1 MADHA
6 IWRGHLRLALVSCPV
21 ALYAARRD
29 SGSLHFHFINPAT
42 GNRVRMVSL
51 DAESD
56 EEIPRRDL
64 ARGYEFSKDKYL
76 LMTDE
81 DFEAAK
87 IDSSSTLTIAK
98 FVAADS
104 IDPLY
109 YDSSYYMAPD
119 DDGAADVFAVLRAAF
134 AKTGKVALSR
144 MVIGR
149 RERAVAITRMGRGLV
164 VHTLHEARD
173 INDSA
178 HLFDAIP
185 EVEPEEDMVALA
197 TQLIDRQSGQYNPAA
212 DNEDRY
218 ETRLREVIDA
228 RLRGEGVTPQAA
240 VEDDTS
246 NVIDLM
252 ALLKKSLSGSKA
264 PAKPKPA
271 GKKKP
276 VGKATPARRKAS

>member
-252 ALLKKSLSGSKA
+252 ALLKKSLAGSKPTA
-264 PAKPKPA
+264 KAKPAAKKKPA
-271 GKKKP
+271 GK
-276 VGKATPARRKAS
+276 PAPTRRKAS